1 MMFSVLAWPGGT
13 PSISPTAP
21 LSLASLPLSRLP
33 AGFVVFSTTN
43 SCLTVPMFLSTNLTL
58 PFCAPWVPGKT
69 LNSSTW
75 TATRGFEV
83 TASPVE
89 TAPETATTVTTAPSG
104 ISPRRDQGFHVSP
117 SGTCEPQALVAV
129 DPFTCYAPDLDSR
142 ERVERNPEPVGPTR
156 PVQNEARRRCSG
168 LDERAR
174 VLDHEQDRDADEQ
187 WCEERAESGLI
198 EPGAEPTPNSAPAM
212 AAAAKSVRLRR
223 GRPRAR
229 ARASA
234 RENRS
239 RRQRAAGADA
249 RARGCSLRR
258 ARVRAP

>member
-1 MMFSVLAWPGGT
+1 MRFSVLAWPGGT

-33 AGFVVFSTTN
+33 AGFAVFRTTN
-43 SCLTVPMFLSTNLTL
+43 SCLTVPMFVTTNLTL
-58 PFCAPWVPGKT
+58 PFGAPWVPGKT

-89 TAPETATTVTTAPSG
+89 TEPETATTVTTAIPRASFRISIDSLLLAGCRAAWRIETTAPSG
-104 ISPRRDQGFHVSP
+104 IWPRRDQGFHVSP

-129 DPFTCYAPDLDSR
+129 DPFTCSAPDLDSR

-174 VLDHEQDRDADEQ
+174 VLDHEQD
-187 WCEERAESGLI
+187 
-198 EPGAEPTPNSAPAM
+198 
-212 AAAAKSVRLRR
+212 
-223 GRPRAR
+223 PR
-229 ARASA
+229 
-234 RENRS
+234 
-239 RRQRAAGADA
+239 
-249 RARGCSLRR
+249 CRR
-258 ARVRAP
+258 AVVRRAC